1 MYCSIREGSVKYAVW
16 PNEYLES
23 LERPQIAQDVA
34 RPKWESKNPNKTKI
48 FLTFNKHIILF
59 LGHHHHHVLLIG
71 QVIIDTGW
79 LMDLSPP
86 SLSIIRQL
94 CPHKVY
100 LILPGHRHH
109 RGIAAIIIREGTDHE
124 LLSRKFCPTRF
135 IWSKQVITAWSPLY
149 PIQPTIRWPWNRL
162 ITLFPQ
168 ILSIVKFFTFRMT
181 IIPFIIVPDMS

>member
-1 MYCSIREGSVKYAVW
+1 MYCRVHEGSVKYAVW

-48 FLTFNKHIILF
+48 FLTFTKHIILF

-100 LILPGHRHH
+100 LILQVIAT
-109 RGIAAIIIREGTDHE
+109 IAASRPSLYAKEPTTMNYCPKSFVPPGLSDPSRSSQHGHHYTQSNPLFADHE
-124 LLSRKFCPTRF
+124 TV
-135 IWSKQVITAWSPLY
+135 W
-149 PIQPTIRWPWNRL
+149 
-162 ITLFPQ
+162 
-168 ILSIVKFFTFRMT
+168 
-181 IIPFIIVPDMS
+181 

>member
-1 MYCSIREGSVKYAVW
+1 MYCRVHEGSVKYAVW

-48 FLTFNKHIILF
+48 FLTSNKHIILF

-109 RGIAAIIIREGTDHE
+109 RGIAAIIIREEPTMNYCPKSFVPPGLSDPSRSSQHGHHYTQSNPLFADHE
-124 LLSRKFCPTRF
+124 TV
-135 IWSKQVITAWSPLY
+135 W
-149 PIQPTIRWPWNRL
+149 
-162 ITLFPQ
+162 
-168 ILSIVKFFTFRMT
+168 
-181 IIPFIIVPDMS
+181 